1 MKDGKAGRR
10 ITNSDRC
17 GRELCIG
24 PIVPLA
30 RSPAAAIRNTT
41 NTVNRNRGVV
51 NMDRPKEA
59 ERQKKVVDE
68 AVERRI
74 SIIVDAA
81 AEYDQNEPAL
91 KGLTTRKA
99 WIDDA
104 LRQTFQGEMTYE
116 EVAAL
121 ERGEL
126 GQVTANSERES
137 VIANSAREFDA
148 GPMIQRVTNK
158 AALIGLALRDKGH
171 APLSESERRL
181 YV

>member
-1 MKDGKAGRR
+1 
-10 ITNSDRC
+10 
-17 GRELCIG
+17 
-24 PIVPLA
+24 
-30 RSPAAAIRNTT
+30 
-41 NTVNRNRGVV
+41 
-51 NMDRPKEA
+51 MDRPKEA